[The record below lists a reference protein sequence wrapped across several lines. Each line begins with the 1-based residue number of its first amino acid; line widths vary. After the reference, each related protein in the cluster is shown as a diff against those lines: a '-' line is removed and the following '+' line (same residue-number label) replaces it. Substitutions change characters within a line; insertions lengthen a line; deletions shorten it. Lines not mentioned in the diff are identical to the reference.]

1 MFQLFAGVFPDPSL
15 YLSGGQNVQVAI
27 PPAITYPTSFGIP
40 QQSNTYS
47 WGPWYAFSGSAPAQT
62 EVVVDESLVPETFGS
77 TQLLDSA
84 AFAIAG
90 AGLSN
95 SVQNETGTVEVTGKP
110 TFNIADRVQGGGPY
124 ISGLDLNVGVDGT
137 KVTYK
142 FNSWSPQFGRMAKTN
157 IDRIAKIRKGSL
169 ALAQRNRSNIQK
181 KPLPKLK
188 FEKSDIGELAEKFKR
203 PSVNMFHSYIN
214 ETFGA
219 NTYNSASSSSSSAP
233 SSSAPFSSTASS
245 STPSSSTPSSS
256 TPSSSTASSSTA
268 SSSSSTSSSS
278 SSSSSS
284 STSSANPFTSY
295 GY

>member
-1 MFQLFAGVFPDPSL
+1 
-15 YLSGGQNVQVAI
+15 
-27 PPAITYPTSFGIP
+27 
-40 QQSNTYS
+40 
-47 WGPWYAFSGSAPAQT
+47 
-62 EVVVDESLVPETFGS
+62 PETFGGS
-77 TQLLDSA
+77 YLLDQA
-84 AFAIAG
+84 AFALAG

-214 ETFGA
+214 ETFAA
-219 NTYNSASSSSSSAP
+219 NTYNSSSASSSAASSSAA
-233 SSSAPFSSTASS
+233 SSSAASS
-245 STPSSSTPSSS
+245 STPSSSSGSSG
-256 TPSSSTASSSTA
+256 
-268 SSSSSTSSSS
+268 SSSSSISSSS

-284 STSSANPFTSY
+284 NTST
-295 GY
+295 